1 MRRSEVMKARDDPD
15 PGFRNLRVWE
25 KSFELAVGIFKIA
38 DKIPEALGIT
48 LNGQMRIAALSIP
61 SFLARSQARIS
72 NKDFLRGLCL
82 AQNALSELET
92 HMELCSELGYASEL
106 DMRRIGAQ
114 LKEVRRMTS
123 IVISKLRAVVNEGL
137 SLQALSNEI
146 AALISDEKPVAQGSR
161 V

>member
-1 MRRSEVMKARDDPD
+1 MRRREELKAREGSE

-25 KSFELAVGIFKIA
+25 KSFELAVAIFKIA
-38 DKIPEALGIT
+38 DRIPEALGIS

-61 SFLARSQARIS
+61 SFLARSQAKVS

-82 AQNALSELET
+82 SQNALSELET

-106 DMRRIGAQ
+106 DMRRIGTQ
-114 LKEVRRMTS
+114 MKEVRRMTS

-137 SLQALSNEI
+137 SLQALSDEI
-146 AALISDEKPVAQGSR
+146 AGLISDEKHPAQRSGL
-161 V
+161 